1 MGVMTTMTMT
11 MMRSSFF
18 TMILAITLAA
28 LAAASF
34 TSCGG
39 SLATTHLYANPP
51 GIVAADQNVDFRID
65 FTVPDNRVIQNG
77 TIQFDTSWFGLSTEP
92 VTHSL
97 CDYVPCPLNPGSY
110 GVLQSTI
117 FPASVTGHVKSNMRV
132 FSPEAEELLCAS
144 WVVYATGKA
153 TNETNWIIRK
163 MYS

>member
-1 MGVMTTMTMT
+1 MTMRPFFAVVLAT
-11 MMRSSFF
+11 M
-18 TMILAITLAA
+18 LAA

-51 GIVAADQNVDFRID
+51 GIVAAEQPVDFRVD

-77 TIQFDTSWFGLSTEP
+77 TIRFDTSWFGLSTDP
-92 VTHSL
+92 ITHSL
-97 CDYVPCPLNPGSY
+97 CDYVPCPLTSGSY

-117 FPASVTGHVKSNMRV
+117 FPSGVTGHVKSTMRV
-132 FSPEAEELLCAS
+132 FASDSPEELLCAS
-144 WVVYATGKA
+144 WVVYATGSA
-153 TNETNWIIRK
+153 TNETSWLIRK